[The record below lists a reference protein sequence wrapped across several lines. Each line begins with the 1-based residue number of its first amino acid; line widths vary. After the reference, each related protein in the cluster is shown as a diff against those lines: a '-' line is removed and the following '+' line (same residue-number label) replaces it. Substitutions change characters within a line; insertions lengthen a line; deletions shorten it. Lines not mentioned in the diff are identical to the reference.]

1 VARKESADAS
11 SPTWVTRTEL
21 LLELV
26 RLDTAYGDLYRQ
38 RARQLAAKEFSASD
52 FKALQNAEEAIESL
66 PEDIRRAMDDGKWDQ
81 VKKLTD
87 ELGAKQRFVQER
99 GSLRKIG
106 ERLYEDEAVHVDPF
120 SPGFYWYHRR
130 EERALPAL
138 RDDALSK
145 LGQAAQIDPEWKALY
160 EERQQGLKAVR
171 LAEPSAAG
179 TSAKGRGEIE
189 QRAREALASGN
200 LEELQKLAGSL
211 QQSGTGPAGPSEGED
226 AEDVERAPLTF
237 KFSPETLEKA
247 RVLGLEPEHFE
258 VSNLRAKFRPLFRHL
273 WHPVFFEAEGN
284 LAGARVTASLPK
296 DTPDAQRDRIVMF
309 ITRPVLSSG
318 GARFVPPLVDEDILA
333 ESFDEGPAGSDVG
346 RNGLAEALG
355 LKRRW
360 GLDRM
365 EIERTLQG
373 KGPELVKSLGLDPWK
388 YRLVCVPPDIFG
400 VLGQRRGWGKQEI
413 WTHLDGY
420 LATRERKLLALAGG
434 DVRYG
439 GVMDMVGVGIEYDSD
454 RLLTR
459 FAIVDRRRIRAW

>member
-1 VARKESADAS
+1 MARNDSHAPPS
-11 SPTWVTRTEL
+11 WVTRTEL

-26 RLDTAYGDLYRQ
+26 RVDTAYGDLYRQ
-38 RARQLAAKEFSASD
+38 RARQIAAAEFSDSD
-52 FKALQNAEEAIESL
+52 FKALKNAEQAVEEL
-66 PEDIRRAMDDGKWDQ
+66 PGDIRRAMDDSKWDQ
-81 VKKLTD
+81 VRKLTD
-87 ELGAKQRFVQER
+87 DLGAKQRFLGER

-106 ERLYEDEAVHVDPF
+106 ERLYEDEAIHVDPF

-130 EERALPAL
+130 EERQLPGL

-145 LGQAAQIDPEWKALY
+145 LHNAARIDPEWKALY
-160 EERQQGLKAVR
+160 EEREKSLKGVKF
-171 LAEPSAAG
+171 AEPSATGDAV
-179 TSAKGRGEIE
+179 KGRGQME

-211 QQSGTGPAGPSEGED
+211 QQGGTGPAGP
-226 AEDVERAPLTF
+226 AEVTDDVEPAPLGF
-237 KFSPETLEKA
+237 EFPAATLETA
-247 RVLGLEPEHFE
+247 RALGLEPEHFD
-258 VSNLRAKFRPLFRHL
+258 NMRAKFRDLFRHL

-284 LAGARVTASLPK
+284 MAGARVTAMLPK

-309 ITRPVLSSG
+309 VTRPVLSSG
-318 GARFVPPLVDEDILA
+318 GARFVPPLVEEDVLI
-333 ESFDEGPAGSDVG
+333 ETFDEGPAGADIG

-360 GLDRM
+360 GLDRLT
-365 EIERTLQG
+365 IERAIQA
-373 KGPELVKSLGLDPWK
+373 KGAGVVKSLGLDPWK
-388 YRLVCVPPDIFG
+388 FRLVCVPPDVYGAFC
-400 VLGQRRGWGKQEI
+400 QRRGWGKQEI

-420 LATRERKLLALAGG
+420 LATKERKLLALAGG

-439 GVMDMVGVGIEYDSD
+439 GFQDLVGVGTEYDSD

>member
-1 VARKESADAS
+1 M
-11 SPTWVTRTEL
+11 TRTEL

-26 RLDTAYGDLYRQ
+26 RVDTAYGDLYRQ
-38 RARQLAAKEFSASD
+38 RARQIAAAEFSDSD
-52 FKALQNAEEAIESL
+52 FKALKNAEHAVEEL
-66 PEDIRRAMDDGKWDQ
+66 PGDIRRAMDDSKWDQ
-81 VKKLTD
+81 VRKLTD
-87 ELGAKQRFVQER
+87 DLGAKQRFLGER

-106 ERLYEDEAVHVDPF
+106 ERLYEDEAIHVDPF

-130 EERALPAL
+130 EERQLPGL

-145 LGQAAQIDPEWKALY
+145 LHNAARIDPEWKALY
-160 EERQQGLKAVR
+160 EEREKSLKGVKF
-171 LAEPSAAG
+171 AEPSATGDAV
-179 TSAKGRGEIE
+179 KGRGQME

-211 QQSGTGPAGPSEGED
+211 QQGGTGPAGP
-226 AEDVERAPLTF
+226 AEVTDDVEPAPLGF
-237 KFSPETLEKA
+237 EFPAATLETA
-247 RVLGLEPEHFE
+247 RALGLEPEHFD
-258 VSNLRAKFRPLFRHL
+258 NMRAKFRDLFRHL

-284 LAGARVTASLPK
+284 MAGARVNAMLSK

-309 ITRPVLSSG
+309 VTRPVLSSG
-318 GARFVPPLVDEDILA
+318 GARFVPPLVEEDVLI
-333 ESFDEGPAGSDVG
+333 ETFDEGPAGADIG
-346 RNGLAEALG
+346 KNGLAEALG

-360 GLDRM
+360 GLDRLT
-365 EIERTLQG
+365 IERTIQA
-373 KGPELVKSLGLDPWK
+373 KGPEVVKSLGLDPWK
-388 YRLVCVPPDIFG
+388 FRLVCVPPDVYG
-400 VLGQRRGWGKQEI
+400 AVCQRRGWGKQEI

-439 GVMDMVGVGIEYDSD
+439 GFQDLVGVGTEYDSD

>member
-1 VARKESADAS
+1 MARNDSHAPS
-11 SPTWVTRTEL
+11 SWVTRTEL

-26 RLDTAYGDLYRQ
+26 RVDTAYGDLYRH
-38 RARQLAAKEFSASD
+38 RARQIAAAEFSDSD
-52 FKALQNAEEAIESL
+52 FKALKNAEQAVEEL
-66 PEDIRRAMDDGKWDQ
+66 PGDIRRAMDDSKWDQ
-81 VKKLTD
+81 VRKLTD
-87 ELGAKQRFVQER
+87 DLGAKQRFLGER

-106 ERLYEDEAVHVDPF
+106 ERLYEDEAIHVDPF

-130 EERALPAL
+130 EERQLPGL

-145 LGQAAQIDPEWKALY
+145 LHNAARIDPEWKALY
-160 EERQQGLKAVR
+160 EEREKSLKGVR
-171 LAEPSAAG
+171 FAEPSATGDAV
-179 TSAKGRGEIE
+179 KGRGQME

-211 QQSGTGPAGPSEGED
+211 QQGGTGPGGP
-226 AEDVERAPLTF
+226 AEVTDDVEPAPLGF
-237 KFSPETLEKA
+237 EFPAATLETA
-247 RVLGLEPEHFE
+247 RALGLEPEHFD
-258 VSNLRAKFRPLFRHL
+258 NMRAKFRDLFRHL

-284 LAGARVTASLPK
+284 MAGARVNAMLPK

-309 ITRPVLSSG
+309 VTRPVLSSG
-318 GARFVPPLVDEDILA
+318 GARFVPPLVEEDVLI
-333 ESFDEGPAGSDVG
+333 ETFDEGPAGADIG
-346 RNGLAEALG
+346 KNGLAEALG

-360 GLDRM
+360 GLDRLT
-365 EIERTLQG
+365 IERAIQA
-373 KGPELVKSLGLDPWK
+373 KGAGVVKSLGLDPWK
-388 YRLVCVPPDIFG
+388 FRLVCVPADVYG
-400 VLGQRRGWGKQEI
+400 AVCQRRGWGKQEI

-439 GVMDMVGVGIEYDSD
+439 GFQDLVGVGTEYDSD